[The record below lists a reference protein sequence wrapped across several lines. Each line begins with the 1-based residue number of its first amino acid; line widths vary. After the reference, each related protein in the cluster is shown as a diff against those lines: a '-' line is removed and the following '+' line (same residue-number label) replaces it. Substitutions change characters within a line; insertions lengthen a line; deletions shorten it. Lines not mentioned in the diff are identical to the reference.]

1 MSTPISDANTPA
13 ETAASTGP
21 APAAAPKPRSRLGR
35 LGRRADAANGP
46 RATFG
51 QLLPYLLE
59 HKKVLSVVV
68 LLSILGAL
76 ASLAQ
81 PLLVSQV
88 ITVVQQ
94 NQPLGALVWGL
105 VALVVVSGLISGYQH
120 YLLQRTGEGVVLS
133 SRRKLIGRMLRLPIS
148 EFDTRRTGDLVSRV
162 GSDTTLL
169 RAVLTQG
176 LVEAIGG
183 SLTFLGALIAML
195 VIDPVLLGLTVLVIA
210 ASVVTVTLLS
220 QRIRVASRMAQEKV
234 GALAASVERAISS
247 IRTVRASNATDREI
261 AAVDADATGA
271 YQMGL
276 QVAKISALVVPIAG
290 IAMQVSF
297 LVVLGVGGFRVAS
310 GQITVAN
317 LIAFILFLFLM
328 ILPLGQAFGA
338 ITSVNSALGAL
349 GRIQEII
356 DLPAEDQFDRDLF
369 PLAITVGA
377 ANESVRPDAPAISF
391 ENVFFGYATQASTA
405 DAAAPVAAAGD
416 GGPGAGPGTG
426 SGTGDSGGSP
436 AGPPADVMPNALVTA
451 LVAPGVIEAMLA
463 EPDLVDADLA
473 AADRAAADRAAVD
486 LAHAEQAAAHLA
498 AAEHAAATMA
508 AARPAAALAAESA
521 AAANASAR
529 AAATAAASAEAAAEA
544 SAAMTAAVYA
554 AATGTVSIA
563 AVAAATAFAAPDQAS
578 DAEVPGLS
586 AADDSA
592 TDAPG
597 TATAPDAP
605 VSPDAPDTPASAA
618 SATSVDSPASPAA
631 GPDDGPHTAPAFGSV
646 DDTGAPNVDAGPAAD
661 PSEPRPVLRGVS
673 FSAPRGLRTA
683 LVGPSGAGK
692 STILALI
699 ERFYDPNAGV
709 VRLGGLDIRTL
720 DRTALRSQIGY
731 VEQDAPVLA
740 GSLRD
745 NLVLS
750 APDATDEECIAVL
763 HAVNLGEV
771 LERDPAGLGAAVG
784 ESGVMLSGGERQRL
798 AIARALLAA
807 PPILLLD
814 ESTSSL
820 DGVNEQLMR
829 AAIDAVAVDRT
840 LIVIAHRLSTVV
852 DSDQIVVLDHGQVI
866 GTGTHSELVVST
878 PLYRELAKHQLLV

>member
-1 MSTPISDANTPA
+1 M
-13 ETAASTGP
+13 
-21 APAAAPKPRSRLGR
+21 
-35 LGRRADAANGP
+35 DAATGP

-68 LLSILGAL
+68 VLSILGAL

-220 QRIRVASRMAQEKV
+220 QRIRVASREAQEKV
-234 GALAASVERAISS
+234 GDLAASVERAISA
-247 IRTVRASNATDREI
+247 IRTVRASNATEREI

-271 YQMGL
+271 YKMGL

-391 ENVFFGYATQASTA
+391 ENVFFGYAAQTPAA
-405 DAAAPVAAAGD
+405 DAAVPVDAAGD
-416 GGPGAGPGTG
+416 GGSTPGSEVG
-426 SGTGDSGGSP
+426 SGVESAYESL
-436 AGPPADVMPNALVTA
+436 PADAMPNALVTA

-486 LAHAEQAAAHLA
+486 QAHAEQAAAHLA

-508 AARPAAALAAESA
+508 AARPAAAL
-521 AAANASAR
+521 
-529 AAATAAASAEAAAEA
+529 
-544 SAAMTAAVYA
+544 
-554 AATGTVSIA
+554 
-563 AVAAATAFAAPDQAS
+563 
-578 DAEVPGLS
+578 
-586 AADDSA
+586 
-592 TDAPG
+592 
-597 TATAPDAP
+597 
-605 VSPDAPDTPASAA
+605 
-618 SATSVDSPASPAA
+618 
-631 GPDDGPHTAPAFGSV
+631 
-646 DDTGAPNVDAGPAAD
+646 
-661 PSEPRPVLRGVS
+661 
-673 FSAPRGLRTA
+673 
-683 LVGPSGAGK
+683 
-692 STILALI
+692 
-699 ERFYDPNAGV
+699 
-709 VRLGGLDIRTL
+709 
-720 DRTALRSQIGY
+720 
-731 VEQDAPVLA
+731 
-740 GSLRD
+740 
-745 NLVLS
+745 
-750 APDATDEECIAVL
+750 
-763 HAVNLGEV
+763 
-771 LERDPAGLGAAVG
+771 
-784 ESGVMLSGGERQRL
+784 
-798 AIARALLAA
+798 
-807 PPILLLD
+807 
-814 ESTSSL
+814 
-820 DGVNEQLMR
+820 
-829 AAIDAVAVDRT
+829 
-840 LIVIAHRLSTVV
+840 
-852 DSDQIVVLDHGQVI
+852 
-866 GTGTHSELVVST
+866 
-878 PLYRELAKHQLLV
+878 